1 MALRLFNGPI
11 GRPETE
17 LDVINAREAAIM
29 LRKILPELEKIRTW
43 HGSERLRRKAAQYLR
58 FIATRV
64 GRLLLRSFAGDPQV
78 RAVALMG
85 PPQCSQPSNRA
96 EGEGRC
102 PPIKSIRGAFL
113 VDRV

>member
-1 MALRLFNGPI
+1 
-11 GRPETE
+11 
-17 LDVINAREAAIM
+17 M

-78 RAVALMG
+78 RAVAL
-85 PPQCSQPSNRA
+85 
-96 EGEGRC
+96 
-102 PPIKSIRGAFL
+102 
-113 VDRV
+113 